1 MSKILIIEDNKALK
15 EQFSESLK
23 RKRVEHI
30 LCDDFECSVKIMNED
45 KDVAIIILDLH
56 LPDHIDPRDM
66 IRQIKN
72 INGRLKIYIYT
83 AMEDLMSR
91 EEAMRMG
98 VKFYWNKTVDINEL
112 LYHVLGEVYI
122 ERIDALNNIKLL
134 KYAKEAIGFN
144 MIEDIIMNRSGIKII
159 SEKIYGKILEESGQK
174 GSVYDEDMR
183 RIIGMIMNL
192 DMILFLNKKRYRD
205 HYKHQMA
212 VGLFGVYLLDSCV
225 SEGKEKLV
233 DYIISLRRYSGLKK
247 SDIYLAWW
255 IAAML
260 HDFAYPI
267 SYLLTN
273 VDQVR
278 KIKNEYD
285 DNEGGIKDIF
295 IKYMD
300 FYKSYFPGDLLTYFI
315 ESYEKDMTAQIRTCV
330 EHGLDL
336 IFQSSIKNELDM
348 RSNLLGDKESLYDH
362 GVIGAAILAQNIKR
376 GSIDNIIRMA
386 LKAIALHNNKNN
398 KIRFDEEPIAALL
411 ALCDELQEWERDIY
425 IDGEVVNEFKKIE
438 IKILDNEYNN
448 RAIGKKLCVT
458 YNCDEVEVIEKTGW
472 SYNVFIKNKKE
483 NIKRIVGWHGLE
495 RIEIKTTIIDKILTE

>member
-192 DMILFLNKKRYRD
+192 DMILFLNKK
-205 HYKHQMA
+205 
-212 VGLFGVYLLDSCV
+212 YLTV
-225 SEGKEKLV
+225 
-233 DYIISLRRYSGLKK
+233 
-247 SDIYLAWW
+247 
-255 IAAML
+255 
-260 HDFAYPI
+260 F
-267 SYLLTN
+267 
-273 VDQVR
+273 
-278 KIKNEYD
+278 
-285 DNEGGIKDIF
+285 
-295 IKYMD
+295 
-300 FYKSYFPGDLLTYFI
+300 
-315 ESYEKDMTAQIRTCV
+315 
-330 EHGLDL
+330 
-336 IFQSSIKNELDM
+336 
-348 RSNLLGDKESLYDH
+348 
-362 GVIGAAILAQNIKR
+362 
-376 GSIDNIIRMA
+376 
-386 LKAIALHNNKNN
+386 
-398 KIRFDEEPIAALL
+398 
-411 ALCDELQEWERDIY
+411 
-425 IDGEVVNEFKKIE
+425 
-438 IKILDNEYNN
+438 
-448 RAIGKKLCVT
+448 RAK
-458 YNCDEVEVIEKTGW
+458 
-472 SYNVFIKNKKE
+472 
-483 NIKRIVGWHGLE
+483 
-495 RIEIKTTIIDKILTE
+495 

>member
-1 MSKILIIEDNKALK
+1 
-15 EQFSESLK
+15 
-23 RKRVEHI
+23 
-30 LCDDFECSVKIMNED
+30 
-45 KDVAIIILDLH
+45 
-56 LPDHIDPRDM
+56 M
-66 IRQIKN
+66 I
-72 INGRLKIYIYT
+72 
-83 AMEDLMSR
+83 
-91 EEAMRMG
+91 
-98 VKFYWNKTVDINEL
+98 
-112 LYHVLGEVYI
+112 
-122 ERIDALNNIKLL
+122 
-134 KYAKEAIGFN
+134 
-144 MIEDIIMNRSGIKII
+144 
-159 SEKIYGKILEESGQK
+159 
-174 GSVYDEDMR
+174 
-183 RIIGMIMNL
+183 
-192 DMILFLNKKRYRD
+192 
-205 HYKHQMA
+205 
-212 VGLFGVYLLDSCV
+212 
-225 SEGKEKLV
+225 
-233 DYIISLRRYSGLKK
+233 
-247 SDIYLAWW
+247 
-255 IAAML
+255 
-260 HDFAYPI
+260 
-267 SYLLTN
+267 
-273 VDQVR
+273 
-278 KIKNEYD
+278 
-285 DNEGGIKDIF
+285 IF